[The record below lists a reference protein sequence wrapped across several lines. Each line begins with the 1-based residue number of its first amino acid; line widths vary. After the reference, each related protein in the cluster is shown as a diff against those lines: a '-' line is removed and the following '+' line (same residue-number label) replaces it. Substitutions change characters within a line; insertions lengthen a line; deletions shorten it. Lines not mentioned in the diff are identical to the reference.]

1 MACTQCNPCART
13 FKIIVLLIAILG
25 LICGILGA
33 YSCEFSSS
41 SSSGNISSVIRD
53 TLDSL
58 GLSDLTDSGT
68 LQFGIFGYED
78 RSGQCVNYPDG
89 IFSGQVSWFSLVQ
102 VSQILVAVSIAFGVL
117 GILLTLMELIV
128 CNFIGSCAFGMFSFF
143 VAWGT
148 MAAAVGTYITS
159 AVGSGFCG
167 GGESTGIVS
176 CTFDGPGA
184 VLSFCSIVCY
194 FVVNCMMCCIPRPD
208 AWMKGSEEK
217 DANDNA
223 DVAEIPVATANTARA
238 EEEMTP
244 VVTGISPEPEAQVAE
259 EVVVEA
265 HA

>member
-1 MACTQCNPCART
+1 MYVHSTEWHHRDSTDGSIIIFVPLFIQSDFIFVCFGFRVRLLTKCYDKHVSFSFSTTTISQIYYR
-13 FKIIVLLIAILG
+13 IIVLLIAILG

-58 GLSDLTDSGT
+58 GLSDLADSGT

-159 AVGSGFCG
+159 AVGSGFWYVFLFLICNQR
-167 GGESTGIVS
+167 S
-176 CTFDGPGA
+176 CILLD
-184 VLSFCSIVCY
+184 V
-194 FVVNCMMCCIPRPD
+194 IP
-208 AWMKGSEEK
+208 
-217 DANDNA
+217 
-223 DVAEIPVATANTARA
+223 
-238 EEEMTP
+238 
-244 VVTGISPEPEAQVAE
+244 
-259 EVVVEA
+259 
-265 HA
+265 